1 MIIKFQIPSRLL
13 HIAPH
18 GVRVRSLG
26 SSLSMISNFTGT
38 PSSRVTGNVSSSTSV
53 RGPLGSGQIQGIPA
67 LRPLARALCWLQRN
81 YRLSTP
87 KRLQLIET
95 VSLGEKRFVALV
107 KVEECEFLVGGGVS
121 GISLLA
127 QLGSVV
133 STSRCNFKED
143 SQ

>member
-1 MIIKFQIPSRLL
+1 
-13 HIAPH
+13 
-18 GVRVRSLG
+18 
-26 SSLSMISNFTGT
+26 
-38 PSSRVTGNVSSSTSV
+38 
-53 RGPLGSGQIQGIPA
+53 
-67 LRPLARALCWLQRN
+67 
-81 YRLSTP
+81 
-87 KRLQLIET
+87 
-95 VSLGEKRFVALV
+95 VALV